1 MSGSP
6 RKIDSFLST
15 ICQYFSENVKGSV
28 QFLLNL
34 PSPISFFIVSA
45 ITTFFALAGLY
56 LVRRK
61 YSADVLKENHEV
73 AAIIFNAFGL
83 FYGVLLAFVVF
94 VTWSGYDD
102 ATKNLQ
108 LESNE
113 VADIFH
119 ITTVFPDPAGEMIR
133 QTLREYVTSVYN
145 DELQRMSQGEISLHS
160 NQAML
165 KLLTTFYQ
173 LDEKAFLNRETY
185 AEALKRLNNLAEYRR
200 LRIFAGNDTVP
211 PVIWLVLLVGS
222 VISISYTYFFG
233 MKNIRAQYL
242 IAASLTVT
250 ITMILFLIYVL
261 DHPFTGTSR
270 VSVEPL
276 KQVMT
281 IMQNG

>member
-1 MSGSP
+1 MRVPPG
-6 RKIDSFLST
+6 KIDSFLST
-15 ICQYFSENVKGSV
+15 TCQFFGENVKGPV
-28 QFLLNL
+28 DFLLNL
-34 PSPISFFIVSA
+34 PPPVSFFIVSA
-45 ITTFFALAGLY
+45 ITTSFALAGLY
-56 LVRRK
+56 LVRKK

-94 VTWSGYDD
+94 VTWNGYDE

-108 LESNE
+108 LEANE

-119 ITTVFPDPAGEMIR
+119 LTTEFPSPSAEMMG
-133 QTLREYVTSVYN
+133 QTLLE
-145 DELQRMSQGEISLHS
+145 RMSQGEISLHS

-165 KLLTTFYQ
+165 RLITTFYQ
-173 LDEKAFLNRETY
+173 LDEKAVPNREIY

-222 VISISYTYFFG
+222 VISISYTYFFA

-270 VSVEPL
+270 VSAEPL
-276 KQVMT
+276 KQVMQ
-281 IMQNG
+281 ILQRDQRSQPSSIP

>member
-1 MSGSP
+1 M
-6 RKIDSFLST
+6 
-15 ICQYFSENVKGSV
+15 

-34 PSPISFFIVSA
+34 PPPISFFIVSA
-45 ITTFFALAGLY
+45 ITTSFALTGLY

-61 YSADVLKENHEV
+61 YSAEVLKENHEV

-108 LESNE
+108 LEANE

-119 ITTVFPDPAGEMIR
+119 ITSVFPEPAGQMLR
-133 QTLREYVTSVYN
+133 QTLMDYATSVYT
-145 DELQRMSQGEISLHS
+145 DELKRMSQDQVSLHS
-160 NQAML
+160 NPAMT
-165 KLLTTFYQ
+165 KLLTVFYQ
-173 LDEKAFLNRETY
+173 VDEKSAPNSEIY
-185 AEALKRLNNLAEYRR
+185 AEALKRLNNLAQYRR

-211 PVIWLVLLVGS
+211 PVVWLVLLTGS
-222 VISISYTYFFG
+222 VISVSYTYFFG

-250 ITMILFLIYVL
+250 ITLILFLIYVL
-261 DHPFTGTSR
+261 DHPFTGASK
-270 VSVEPL
+270 VSGQPL
-276 KQVMT
+276 KEVLD
-281 IMQNG
+281 IMQKG